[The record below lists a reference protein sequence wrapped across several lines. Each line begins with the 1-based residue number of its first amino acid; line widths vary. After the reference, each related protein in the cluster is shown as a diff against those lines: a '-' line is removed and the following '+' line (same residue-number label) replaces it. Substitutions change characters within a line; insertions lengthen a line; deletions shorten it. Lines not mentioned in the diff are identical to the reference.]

1 MMQLGVKSLG
11 KVHSLGHKA
20 MLVHSLGKK
29 LSAGMHYIMSGQNA
43 SKGLASTPPSV
54 AGVGHSNMIYN
65 KSNLGDVQYYPL
77 GRKTIP
83 NTKKSYLEKR

>member
-1 MMQLGVKSLG
+1 MMRLGVKSLG
-11 KVHSLGHKA
+11 KIHSLGHKA
-20 MLVHSLGKK
+20 MLAHALGKK
-29 LSAGMHYIMSGQNA
+29 LGGIVMSGQNA
-43 SKGLASTPPSV
+43 SKELASTPPSV
-54 AGVGHSNMIYN
+54 NGVGHSNMIYN

>member
-1 MMQLGVKSLG
+1 MRLGVKSLG
-11 KVHSLGHKA
+11 RIHSLGHKA
-20 MLVHSLGKK
+20 MLAHSIGKK
-29 LSAGMHYIMSGQNA
+29 LSGIVMSGQNA

-54 AGVGHSNMIYN
+54 AGVGESNMIYN

-83 NTKKSYLEKR
+83 STKKSHLEKR

>member
-1 MMQLGVKSLG
+1 MMRLGVKSLG
-11 KVHSLGHKA
+11 RVHTLGHKA

-29 LSAGMHYIMSGQNA
+29 LGGIHHIMSGQNA

-54 AGVGHSNMIYN
+54 AGVGASNMIYT

-83 NTKKSYLEKR
+83 GNKKSYLEKR

>member
-1 MMQLGVKSLG
+1 MRLGVKSLA
-11 KVHSLGHKA
+11 KVHSLGNKA
-20 MLVHSLGKK
+20 VLVHSLGKK
-29 LSAGMHYIMSGQNA
+29 LGAGIHHIMSGQNA

-65 KSNLGDVQYYPL
+65 KSNRGDVQYYPL

-83 NTKKSYLEKR
+83 GTKNSYLEKR

>member
-1 MMQLGVKSLG
+1 MRLGVKSLA
-11 KVHSLGHKA
+11 KVHSLGNKA
-20 MLVHSLGKK
+20 VLVHSLGKK
-29 LSAGMHYIMSGQNA
+29 LGAGIHHIMSGQNA
-43 SKGLASTPPSV
+43 SKGLPPSV

-65 KSNLGDVQYYPL
+65 KSNRGDVQYYPL